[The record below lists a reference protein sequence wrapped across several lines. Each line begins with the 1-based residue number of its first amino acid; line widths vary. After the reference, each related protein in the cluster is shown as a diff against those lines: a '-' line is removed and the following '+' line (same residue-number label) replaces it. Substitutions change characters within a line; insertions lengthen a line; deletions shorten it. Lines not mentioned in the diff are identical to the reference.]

1 MTDRVT
7 RWRLPEIAIALLA
20 LASSGIG
27 ILNRFAYDDRYV
39 VQQNALVHSLH
50 AWWRGFAMSY
60 WGQEWGGDGYRPI
73 TILAFRIE
81 WAIGHGAPQAF
92 HAANILLYIAASV
105 LVFWLARAMLPL
117 WAAWLAAAFF
127 AVHPVHV
134 EAVANIVGQSELL
147 VACAFLGATI
157 VYLRDRMSGDLR
169 PRTAVLVALLYA
181 IGCWSKEH
189 AIVLPAVLIAAELT
203 VIPDAT
209 PLRAR
214 ITRLRPFYLGLVA
227 IALAF
232 VGARSVVLADHSLG
246 GFAPFTPFSTL
257 HISARDRVLT
267 ALGVVPDWMRLLLWP
282 ARLSSDYG
290 PPDIEIAQGVS
301 ISQLPGLMLLVAIV
315 AFAIILRRRQ
325 RVISFGIC
333 FAALTLLPSSNFLLP
348 AGIVLAERTLFL
360 PSVGAM
366 LVVGA
371 LAVLVSEM
379 IRARIRSSRTVSI
392 TALAPV
398 ALILLLGGMRS
409 ASRTK
414 VWHDNDVLLH
424 QAVVDA
430 PLSYHAHFMLGGWD
444 FERKQLR
451 VGEVELKK
459 ALSLFPYDPYMAFG
473 LAQQYSGVGMCR
485 PAVPLYQWSRALNP
499 GTPRTVG
506 YASCLLELGQY
517 DAARAEALEVIRT
530 GGDLTMPRRV
540 IFWADSAKA
549 ADARRAND
557 PKQTPVVSARGH
569 GKAPESMQKAAPQTR
584 SEPTNR

>member
-1 MTDRVT
+1 MTERVA
-7 RWRLPEIAIALLA
+7 RWRLPELAIALLA

-39 VQQNALVHSLH
+39 VQQNTLVHSLH

-81 WAIGHGAPQAF
+81 WAIGHGAPQVF
-92 HAANILLYIAASV
+92 HATNILLYVVSSV
-105 LVFWLARAMLPL
+105 LVFALARKVLPL
-117 WAAWLAAAFF
+117 QAAWLAAAFF

-147 VACAFLGATI
+147 VACAFLGAT
-157 VYLRDRMSGDLR
+157 VAYLNDRMRGELR

-203 VIPDAT
+203 VIPDPT
-209 PLRAR
+209 PLRER
-214 ITRLRPFYLGLVA
+214 IRRLRPFYLGLVA
-227 IALAF
+227 VALAF
-232 VGARSVVLADHSLG
+232 VAARSAVLADHSLG

-257 HISARDRVLT
+257 HSSARDRVLT

-290 PPDIEIAQGVS
+290 PPDIEIAQGLS
-301 ISQLPGLMLLVAIV
+301 ISQLPGFLLLIAIV
-315 AFAIILRRRQ
+315 AFAVILRRRQ

-333 FAALTLLPSSNFLLP
+333 FAALTLLPSSNFILP

-366 LVVGA
+366 LVAGA
-371 LAVLVSEM
+371 LAPLIAETFGERATNARTASVAGAAVVAVILVLGSV
-379 IRARIRSSRTVSI
+379 
-392 TALAPV
+392 
-398 ALILLLGGMRS
+398 RS

-414 VWHDNDVLLH
+414 VWHDNDVLLQ

-430 PLSYHAHFMLGGWD
+430 PFSYHAHYMLSAWD
-444 FERKQLR
+444 FERKRLR
-451 VGEVELKK
+451 AGELEVKK
-459 ALSLFPYDPYMAFG
+459 ALGLFPYDPAMTFG
-473 LAQQYSGVGMCR
+473 LAEQYSRVGMCR
-485 PAVPLYQWSRALNP
+485 PALPLYRWSRGLDP
-499 GTPRTVG
+499 GSPPNIR
-506 YASCLLELGQY
+506 YASCLLEVGDY

-540 IFWADSAKA
+540 IFLADSAKA
-549 ADARRAND
+549 ADARIAED
-557 PKQTPVVSARGH
+557 PKHTPVSVSSGH
-569 GKAPESMQKAAPQTR
+569 GKPPESMQKAAPQGR
-584 SEPTNR
+584 SEPANR

>member
-1 MTDRVT
+1 MIERAT

-20 LASSGIG
+20 LASSGVG
-27 ILNRFAYDDRYV
+27 IVNRFAYDDRYV

-60 WGQEWGGDGYRPI
+60 WGKEWGGDGYRPI
-73 TILAFRIE
+73 TILAFRLE
-81 WAIGHGAPQAF
+81 WAIGHGAPLAF
-92 HAANILLYIAASV
+92 HAANILLYVVASL
-105 LVFWLARAMLPL
+105 LVFALARKILPL
-117 WAAWLAAAFF
+117 QAAWLVAAFF

-147 VACAFLGATI
+147 VACAFLGAT
-157 VYLRDRMSGDLR
+157 VAYLHDRMRGELR

-189 AIVLPAVLIAAELT
+189 AIVLPAILIAAELT
-203 VIPDAT
+203 VVQDAM
-209 PLRAR
+209 PLRER
-214 ITRLRPFYLGLVA
+214 VMRLRPFYLGLVA
-227 IALAF
+227 IAIAF
-232 VGARSVVLADHSLG
+232 VGARSAVLADHDLG

-257 HISARDRVLT
+257 HISARERILT
-267 ALGVVPDWMRLLLWP
+267 ALGVVPEWMRLLLWP

-301 ISQLPGLMLLVAIV
+301 ISQLPGLLLLVAVV
-315 AFAIILRRRQ
+315 AFAAVLRRRQ

-333 FAALTLLPSSNFLLP
+333 LTALTLLPSSNFILP

-371 LAVLVSEM
+371 LAVLVVEAV
-379 IRARIRSSRTVSI
+379 RARVTNARI
-392 TALAPV
+392 TSVVAAVPV
-398 ALILLLGGMRS
+398 ALVLILGGMRS

-414 VWHDNDVLLH
+414 VWHDNNTLLW
-424 QAVVDA
+424 QAVADA
-430 PLSYHAHFMLGGWD
+430 PLSYHAHYMLGGWE
-444 FERKQLR
+444 FERRQLR

-459 ALSLFPYDPYMAFG
+459 ALSLFPYDPYMAFS
-473 LAQQYSGVGMCR
+473 LAEQYSSVGMCR

-499 GTPRTVG
+499 GSPRTVR
-506 YASCLLELGQY
+506 YASCLLELGQF
-517 DAARAEALEVIRT
+517 DAAKAEALEVIRT

-549 ADARRAND
+549 AGEQVAKEPKRA
-557 PKQTPVVSARGH
+557 PVVVSGGH
-569 GKAPESMQKAAPQTR
+569 GKPPESVQKAAPQTR
-584 SEPTNR
+584 SEPANR